1 MSGYFYREE
10 QRGVPDTRELP
21 LPHSAAAEE
30 MFAAIDAVF
39 GSVQTRDCLATST
52 FDDGIDMPFSDQP
65 AVGGKGYMPPFCAY
79 KSGGK
84 IRVSPGRVNGY
95 MATLN
100 GSALNSN
107 PPPEIDGFAGS
118 LYLKCS
124 VGGGAEIVS
133 AAGSDS
139 QTEGYIKLA
148 DISESGEIENYLHTY
163 INTKNCG
170 SAWVYWAC

>member
-10 QRGVPDTRELP
+10 QRGVSDTRELP

-79 KSGGK
+79 KSGVVQK
-84 IRVSPGRVNGY
+84 RKLYNALFYSHNWLNF
-95 MATLN
+95 TLK
-100 GSALNSN
+100 SR
-107 PPPEIDGFAGS
+107 E
-118 LYLKCS
+118 K
-124 VGGGAEIVS
+124 
-133 AAGSDS
+133 
-139 QTEGYIKLA
+139 
-148 DISESGEIENYLHTY
+148 DIFNR
-163 INTKNCG
+163 C
-170 SAWVYWAC
+170 

>member
-1 MSGYFYREE
+1 MSGYFNNDE
-10 QRGVPDTRELP
+10 QRGLSNSKELP
-21 LPHSAAAEE
+21 LPRCVAAEQMTE
-30 MFAAIDAVF
+30 TIQMIF
-39 GSVQTRDCLATST
+39 GSVQTRDCLETCT
-52 FDDGIDMPFSDQP
+52 FDDGIDVPFSNP
-65 AVGGKGYMPPFCAY
+65 PGGGKGYIPPFCAY
-79 KSGGK
+79 KSGEK

-95 MATLN
+95 MAKLN
-100 GSALNSN
+100 GSALNST
-107 PPPEIDGFAGS
+107 PPPEIDEFVGS

-133 AAGSDS
+133 TAGTDS

-170 SAWVYWAC
+170 SSWVYWAC